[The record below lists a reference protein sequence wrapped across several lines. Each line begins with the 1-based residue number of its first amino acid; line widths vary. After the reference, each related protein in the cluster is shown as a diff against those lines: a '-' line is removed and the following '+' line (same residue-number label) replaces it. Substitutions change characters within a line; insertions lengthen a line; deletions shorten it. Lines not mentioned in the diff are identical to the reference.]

1 VRDDGVAAALFDRV
15 DRLLE
20 APVGERLDLA
30 AATADEMV
38 VMPRVACCFVA
49 DDAVAEVDPLH
60 EPTLV
65 QALQHAVHAR
75 QADLLAAL
83 RERVEDLLRATA
95 AILRF
100 EMLEH
105 ERPGGSGAV
114 AGVPELGARVR
125 CPVHWTND
133 NENRYR
139 PPVVRIVLVAVALL
153 ACAACGPAGGS
164 RSVVAAFYP
173 LAYAAR
179 EVGGGAY
186 TVHDLTPAGAEPH
199 DVELTPQAVAEIQR
213 AGVVLYLSHGFQPAV
228 SDAVRHATGKR
239 VDVLAGLPVKPSD
252 PHVWLDP
259 VLYARIVRK
268 VGAALGRPR
277 AAAALATR
285 VLALDGAY
293 RRGLADCRRRS
304 FVTSHAAFGYLAAR
318 YDLHQIAITGI
329 DPESEPSPQKVASL
343 ARLVRTTRIDTVFFE
358 RLVSPKLAQTVARE
372 AGVRTAVLDPIEGLT
387 PAEARS
393 GATYLSLMRRNL
405 AALRQVLGCR

>member
-1 VRDDGVAAALFDRV
+1 V

-30 AATADEMV
+30 AGAADEV
-38 VMPRVACCFVA
+38 VVVTRVARGLVP
-49 DDAVAEVDPLH
+49 DDAVAEVDALH
-60 EPTLV
+60 EPALV
-65 QALQHAVHAR
+65 QPLEHAVDAR
-75 QADLLAAL
+75 QPDLASSL
-83 RERVEDLLRATA
+83 RERVADLVRAAAAVLR
-95 AILRF
+95 L

-105 ERPGGSGAV
+105 ECPGGAGPV
-114 AGVPELGARVR
+114 AGVPQLGQRVR
-125 CPVHWTND
+125 SPVHWTDD

-139 PPVVRIVLVAVALL
+139 PPVMRIVLAAVVLV

-199 DVELTPQAVAEIQR
+199 DVELTPQSVAEIQR
-213 AGVVLYLSHGFQPAV
+213 AGVVLFLSHGFQPAV

-268 VGAALGRPR
+268 VGLALGRPR
-277 AAAALATR
+277 AAAALAAR
-285 VLALDGAY
+285 VEKLDGSY
-293 RRGLADCRRRS
+293 RRGLAHCRRRS

-329 DPESEPSPQKVASL
+329 DPESEPSPRKLASL
-343 ARLVRTTRIDTVFFE
+343 VRLVRDAHIDTVFFE

-372 AGVRTAVLDPIEGLT
+372 ANVRTAVLDPIEGLT

-405 AALRQVLGCR
+405 TALRQVLGCR